1 MRKNYW
7 KECCL
12 LLIGLI
18 LGCLYEKHYG
28 SLPTNKNTTNMSYK
42 VIRDTVYV
50 RAVIPK
56 LCKDAV
62 YSELKKQNIPHAS
75 IVLAQSILETGGYK
89 SKLSK
94 THNNIFGLR
103 KGNKY
108 RQYNNFIECIAD
120 YKRLISS
127 RYNGGDYYQ
136 FLEKIGYAEDPNYT
150 LLLKDI
156 VKKNILS

>member
-18 LGCLYEKHYG
+18 LGCLYQKHSS
-28 SLPTNKNTTNMSYK
+28 SLPVKNAT
-42 VIRDTVYV
+42 IILRDTV
-50 RAVIPK
+50 RDTIFIQPTIPK
-56 LCKDAV
+56 LSKNAV
-62 YSELKKQNIPHAS
+62 YLELQKQKIPHPH
-75 IVLAQSILETGGYK
+75 IVLAQSILETGNYT
-89 SKLSK
+89 SKLSRN
-94 THNNIFGLR
+94 HHNIFGLK

-120 YKRLISS
+120 YKKFISS
-127 RYNGGDYYQ
+127 RYNGGDYYA
-136 FLEKIGYAEDPNYT
+136 FLERIGYAEDPQYT

-156 VKKNILS
+156 VKRNVLS